1 MKTITH
7 LKEKTVLLDAEL
19 DMMDKLKAGSI
30 DRKTYNSW
38 LKGLNQTIE
47 EQAVVEIDVF
57 EDSLEDGKLTY
68 SQYVDKKKTINFRL
82 KYQKKFHKMFRDRY
96 LNGETNKESF
106 SENYL
111 MHFYMK
117 RDAIKEMIE
126 YCKNK

>member
-19 DMMDKLKAGSI
+19 DMMDKLKAGII
-30 DRKTYNSW
+30 DKKTYSSW

-47 EQAVVEIDVF
+47 EQALVEIDVF

-68 SQYVDKKKTINFRL
+68 SQYVDKKRTINFRL

-126 YCKNK
+126 YCKNN